1 MQTCVENISQS
12 ILKHPVIA
20 VKRQEFNRITRVD
33 IIYRDKYILFVRAI
47 YRTLSGAIQLRA
59 SVVLFSIDSQPTICY
74 QNNRN
79 NYKYY
84 DRAKIWTIK
93 IFKDYHVV
101 FRIVFLIYHSN
112 TVAHGKATAWS
123 TTFISFCIH

>member
-1 MQTCVENISQS
+1 M
-12 ILKHPVIA
+12 
-20 VKRQEFNRITRVD
+20 
-33 IIYRDKYILFVRAI
+33 IYRDKYVLLVGAI

-59 SVVLFSIDSQPTICY
+59 SVVIFSIDSQPTICC